1 MVKQLD
7 YTKVNPRKL
16 RRANRG
22 ICHTF
27 EISQLERLGSWLFD
41 DNGKVEVVCQ
51 FEFDSTDTIKM
62 AMALNGR
69 INFLCQRCA
78 RSFEYDWSSQTT
90 LLLDEEDLEAEGLAD
105 EQYERIP
112 LSYDGSFNLIDVIT
126 DEIILGMPKTHQTE
140 CQHDRGFE
148 F

>member
-1 MVKQLD
+1 MVRQLD

-16 RRANRG
+16 RRIKRDV
-22 ICHTF
+22 CHTF
-27 EISQLERLGSWLFD
+27 DISQLERLGSWLFD
-41 DNGKVEVVCQ
+41 DCGKLEVVCQ

-62 AMALNGR
+62 AMTLNGKF
-69 INFLCQRCA
+69 NFLCQRCA
-78 RSFEYDWSSQTT
+78 KSFEHDWSSQTS
-90 LLLDEEDLEAEGLAD
+90 LLLDEEDVKTEGLAD
-105 EQYERIP
+105 EQYERIS

-126 DEIILGMPKTHQTE
+126 DEIILGMPKIHQTE